1 MKSKD
6 ALRLVR
12 IISHYLNLA
21 NVADQH
27 HIVRLMRK
35 HQIEETPMPYTF
47 HDVFDTLIEAGVSTD
62 DIYRT
67 TSLPCAVCRV
77 CRVRRVC
84 VVCVSCV
91 CRVCVV
97 CVSCVC
103 RVCVVCRVPDTA
115 SVQRR

>member
-35 HQIEETPMPYTF
+35 HQIEQTPLPYTF
-47 HDVFDTLIEAGVSTD
+47 QQVFDTLIEAGVSTD

-67 TSLPCAVCRV
+67 SPCFSHHCAAWRVARGVCL
-77 CRVRRVC
+77 
-84 VVCVSCV
+84 
-91 CRVCVV
+91 
-97 CVSCVC
+97 
-103 RVCVVCRVPDTA
+103 A
-115 SVQRR
+115 